1 MDDLTADKLY
11 YVKKKNGDVCIR
23 QAHLFST
30 LKTEKAMSFVDFD
43 DDDILAVLA
52 PVPTYDQFSQ
62 LVKKVEQL
70 ESKLS
75 CISEQLDIVT
85 EQRNDIH
92 IDKQVLQEQLKE
104 ANKIIKKLYKESGN
118 PTGCDYLEKWGV
130 K

>member
-1 MDDLTADKLY
+1 MNDLTADKLY

-52 PVPTYDQFSQ
+52 PVPTYGQFVDVS
-62 LVKKVEQL
+62 KKVEELKQQL
-70 ESKLS
+70 EYAERTLKNIRILMTCDPSDMKEIDENF
-75 CISEQLDIVT
+75 CANQL
-85 EQRNDIH
+85 
-92 IDKQVLQEQLKE
+92 
-104 ANKIIKKLYKESGN
+104 A
-118 PTGCDYLEKWGV
+118 LETVNGYFEKYGAE